1 MEGAPRAHRGVG
13 ITTIQTSSFDY
24 TTVPDDMAKVLR
36 HAAEE
41 VQRVLHLSVP
51 EIGRHLLAA
60 KAALPH
66 GRFGAWAEA
75 ELQMKARTAQNYMR
89 AATWLDGKSETL
101 AQLPP
106 TIVYALAA
114 PDAPDEVV
122 KAVVTAAE
130 AGAPL
135 LASAIKSRL
144 DLAAVEESELRFLA
158 RQHPKK
164 SAAQVKVIRQ
174 ERQERARREHEAFM
188 QQEEERKARLAPL
201 VASVA
206 DACLRSDVDITA
218 LAADWSDW
226 RKFMDLLQ
234 ATLNGSD
241 A

>member
-1 MEGAPRAHRGVG
+1 MTALQA
-13 ITTIQTSSFDY
+13 TSFDY
-24 TTVPDDMAKVLR
+24 TTVPDDAAKVLR
-36 HAAEE
+36 SAAQE

-66 GRFGAWAEA
+66 GPFAAWAEA

-89 AATWLDGKSETL
+89 AATWLDGKIETL

-114 PDAPDEVV
+114 PDAPEGVV
-122 KAVVTAAE
+122 QDVVTAAE
-130 AGAPL
+130 VGAPL
-135 LASAIKSRL
+135 PASTIKSRL

-174 ERQERARREHEAFM
+174 ERQTEARRQAEVF
-188 QQEEERKARLAPL
+188 QQQDEDRRVRLAPL

-206 DACLRSDVDITA
+206 AACLSSNADTAA

-226 RKFMDLLQ
+226 RKFTEMLQ
-234 ATLNGSD
+234 ATLKGD
-241 A
+241 KA

>member
-1 MEGAPRAHRGVG
+1 MSTLQAA
-13 ITTIQTSSFDY
+13 SFDY
-24 TTVPDDMAKVLR
+24 TTVPDDAAKVLR
-36 HAAEE
+36 RAAQE

-66 GRFGAWAEA
+66 GRFAAWAEA

-89 AATWLDGKSETL
+89 AASWLDGKSETL

-114 PDAPDEVV
+114 PDAPSEVV
-122 KAVVTAAE
+122 QDVVTAAE

-135 LASAIKSRL
+135 PASTIKSRL
-144 DLAAVEESELRFLA
+144 ELAAVEEGELRALTQ
-158 RQHPKK
+158 RHPKK
-164 SAAQVKVIRQ
+164 SAAQIKLLRQ
-174 ERQERARREHEAFM
+174 EHQARVQREHEARR
-188 QQEEERKARLAPL
+188 QEEENRKVRLAPL

-206 DACLRSDVDITA
+206 AACLSSNVDMAA

-226 RKFMDLLQ
+226 RKFTELLQ
-234 ATLNGSD
+234 ATLKGD
-241 A
+241 AA